1 MGTVAPSISPAL
13 AEWITRQHVFF
24 VGTAPSGDDGHVN
37 VSPKGHDTF
46 RVLGP
51 NRVAYLD
58 LTGSGVETIAHL
70 RDNGRITVMFC
81 SFEGP
86 PRIVRLYGR
95 GDVIEPGDARLR
107 RGGRALRRRCPGTRS
122 CIVVDVDR
130 VADSCG
136 YAVPL
141 MAFVGDR
148 DRLIEWAERKG
159 ADGLVDLPSGEE
171 RGVDRRLAGPR
182 RRQSEVAS

>member
-1 MGTVAPSISPAL
+1 MGTVASSISPAL
-13 AEWITRQHVFF
+13 REWIARQHVFF
-24 VGTAPSGDDGHVN
+24 VGTAPSGDDGHIN
-37 VSPKGHDTF
+37 VSPKGLDTF

-51 NRVAYLD
+51 TRVVYLD

-81 SFEGP
+81 AFEGP

-95 GDVIEPGDARLR
+95 GHSVEAGDPSFDEASLGIEKYPGA
-107 RGGRALRRRCPGTRS
+107 RS
-122 CIVVDVDR
+122 CVIVDVER

-141 MAFVGDR
+141 MSFAGDR

-159 ADGLVDLPSGEE
+159 DDGLVAYRAEKNATSIDGLPGLP
-171 RGVDRRLAGPR
+171 GVGA
-182 RRQSEVAS
+182 EVAP

>member
-1 MGTVAPSISPAL
+1 MGTVASSISPAL
-13 AEWITRQHVFF
+13 AEWISRQHVFF
-24 VGTAPSGDDGHVN
+24 VGTAPTGGDGHVN
-37 VSPKGHDTF
+37 VSPKGLDTF
-46 RVLGP
+46 RVVGP
-51 NRVAYLD
+51 NQVAYLD

-95 GDVIEPGDARLR
+95 GEAIEPTDVRFGDLARRFDEL
-107 RGGRALRRRCPGTRS
+107 PGTRS
-122 CIVVDVDR
+122 CIIVDVDR

-141 MAFVGDR
+141 MSFVGDR
-148 DRLIEWAERKG
+148 DRLIEWSERKG
-159 ADGLVDLPSGEE
+159 TDGLVTYRQEKNAESIDGLPGY
-171 RGVDRRLAGPR
+171 AGGHR
-182 RRQSEVAS
+182 EVVS

>member
-1 MGTVAPSISPAL
+1 MGSVASSISPAL
-13 AEWITRQHVFF
+13 AEWITRQHLFF

-37 VSPKGHDTF
+37 VSPKGLDTF
-46 RVLGP
+46 RVRGP
-51 NRVAYLD
+51 NQIVYLD
-58 LTGSGVETIAHL
+58 LTGSGVETLAHL

-95 GDVIEPGDARLR
+95 GEAIEPSDERFDDVASGF
-107 RGGRALRRRCPGTRS
+107 GALAGIRS
-122 CIVVDVDR
+122 CIVVDIDR

-141 MAFVGDR
+141 MSFVGDR

-159 ADGLVDLPSGEE
+159 VDGLVRYREEKNATSIDGLPG
-171 RGVDRRLAGPR
+171 LAGTW
-182 RRQSEVAS
+182 SEVSS

>member
-1 MGTVAPSISPAL
+1 MGTVASSISSAL

-24 VGTAPSGDDGHVN
+24 VGTAPSGDGGHVN
-37 VSPKGHDTF
+37 VSPKGLDTF
-46 RVLGP
+46 RVVGP
-51 NRVAYLD
+51 NQVAYLD
-58 LTGSGVETIAHL
+58 LTGSGIETIAHL

-95 GDVIEPGDARLR
+95 GEAIEPGDERFGAVASTFGEL
-107 RGGRALRRRCPGTRS
+107 PGARS
-122 CIVVDVDR
+122 CIVVDIDR

-141 MAFVGDR
+141 MSFAGDR
-148 DRLIEWAERKG
+148 DRLIDWAERKG
-159 ADGLVDLPSGEE
+159 ADGLVTYREENNAASIDGLPG
-171 RGVDRRLAGPR
+171 LAGAH
-182 RRQSEVAS
+182 SEVAS

>member
-1 MGTVAPSISPAL
+1 MGTVASSISPAL
-13 AEWITRQHVFF
+13 AEWISRQHVFF
-24 VGTAPSGDDGHVN
+24 VGTAPTGDDGHVN
-37 VSPKGHDTF
+37 VSPKGLDTF
-46 RVLGP
+46 RVVGA

-70 RDNGRITVMFC
+70 RENGRITVMFC

-95 GDVIEPGDARLR
+95 GEVIEPTDERFGDLAIRFDEL
-107 RGGRALRRRCPGTRS
+107 PGARS

-141 MAFVGDR
+141 MSFVGDR
-148 DRLIEWAERKG
+148 ERLIEWAERKG
-159 ADGLVDLPSGEE
+159 PDGLATYRQEKNALSIDGLPGFA
-171 RGVDRRLAGPR
+171 GVH
-182 RRQSEVAS
+182 QEVVS

>member
-24 VGTAPSGDDGHVN
+24 VGTAPSGDDGHIN
-37 VSPKGHDTF
+37 VSPKGLDTF
-46 RVLGP
+46 RVLGE

-70 RDNGRITVMFC
+70 RDNGRITVMLC

-95 GDVIEPGDARLR
+95 GHAIEAGDPRFDEVA
-107 RGGRALRRRCPGTRS
+107 GRFDDFPGTRS
-122 CIVVDVDR
+122 CVVIDVDR

-141 MAFVGDR
+141 MSFAGDR

-159 ADGLVDLPSGEE
+159 AGGLVAYRAEKNATSIDGLPGLP
-171 RGVDRRLAGPR
+171 GVTAQAAP
-182 RRQSEVAS
+182 